1 VVDDFEAIRQLK
13 ARYFRTMDTKN
24 WAEMRRLFADDAVI
38 DTTGSGGRLVE
49 GADEFM
55 TFLRESLAGVV
66 TVHHGHMPEITI
78 TSPSTA
84 AAVWALQ
91 DMLIWPDG
99 SRMQGYGHY
108 HDTYEKIDG
117 SWLIR
122 TSTLSRLH
130 MEFTSAP

>member
-1 VVDDFEAIRQLK
+1 
-13 ARYFRTMDTKN
+13 
-24 WAEMRRLFADDAVI
+24 MRLVFADDAVI
-38 DTTGSGGRLVE
+38 DTTASGGRVVE

-55 TFLRESLAGVV
+55 TFLRETLADVV

-84 AAVWALQ
+84 SAVWALQ

-99 SRMQGYGHY
+99 SRMHGYGHY

-117 SWLIR
+117 TWLIR
-122 TSTLSRLH
+122 SSTLSRLH
-130 MEFTSAP
+130 TEFTSAR

>member
-1 VVDDFEAIRQLK
+1 VDDLEAIRQLK
-13 ARYFRTMDTKN
+13 ARYFRTMDTKD
-24 WAEMRRLFADDAVI
+24 WAEMRRVFSDDAVI
-38 DTTGSGGRLVE
+38 DTTASGGRVIE

-55 TFLRESLAGVV
+55 TFLRETLADVV

-78 TSPSTA
+78 TSPSTGS
-84 AAVWALQ
+84 AVWALQ

-99 SRMQGYGHY
+99 SRMNGYGHY

-117 SWLIR
+117 TWLIR

-130 MEFTSAP
+130 MEFTPVH